1 MAELSVGVR
10 NANTYSGDKEL
21 SLTSLS
27 KTNITQD
34 ELDGCI
40 QFIQLTATVVAIGD
54 DTSGGFNA
62 GASDVVHIL
71 SEGPA
76 PAAARRS
83 PSPRPA
89 EDGAGVDGRG
99 VQRSP
104 SPRAAAQ

>member
-10 NANTYSGDKEL
+10 NAQTYSGDRQI

-34 ELDGCI
+34 ELDACI
-40 QFIQLTATVVAIGD
+40 QFIQLTATVVGIGD
-54 DTSGGFNA
+54 DTAGGFNA

-76 PAAARRS
+76 PAAGS
-83 PSPRPA
+83 NF
-89 EDGAGVDGRG
+89 AGQTG
-99 VQRSP
+99 VT
-104 SPRAAAQ
+104 AAVVSLFTNL